1 MALQPGTKAPA
12 FSLKTKTA
20 DGLKDVALADNLGK
34 KQTVLLFFPL
44 AYTSVCTAEM
54 CSVSQDLGSYNG
66 LDAAVYGI
74 SVDSPF
80 AQEAWAK
87 LNNITFPLLSDFNKE
102 VSKAYDAQYADL
114 LGFKGV
120 AKRAAFVIGKDG
132 VIKYSSSSDD
142 PKVLPDF
149 KAIQAALKQ

>member
-12 FSLKTKTA
+12 FSLKSKTA

-44 AYTSVCTAEM
+44 AYTSVCTTEM
-54 CSVSQDLGSYNG
+54 CNVSQDLAAYNG
-66 LDAAVYGI
+66 LGAAVYGI

-87 LNNITFPLLSDFNKE
+87 ANNITFPLLSDFNKE
-102 VSKAYDAQYADL
+102 VSKAYDVLYADL

-120 AKRAAFVIGKDG
+120 AKRSAFVIGLDG
-132 VIKYSSSSDD
+132 TIKYSSSSDD

-149 KAIQAALKQ
+149 KAIQAALK

>member
-44 AYTSVCTAEM
+44 VYTGTCTTEM
-54 CSVSQDLGSYNG
+54 CTVSQTLASYSGLNG
-66 LDAAVYGI
+66 AVYGI

-87 LNNITFPLLSDFNKE
+87 ENKLTFPILSDFNKE
-102 VSKAYDAQYADL
+102 VSKAYDVLYPDL

-120 AKRAAFVIGKDG
+120 SKRSAFVIGVDG
-132 VIKYSSSSDD
+132 AVKYSWVSED

-149 KAIQAALKQ
+149 NAIQAALK